1 MIWVPPSLRA
11 ALLSLVAALLVG
23 CASDSN
29 LPVAPNVLRDGSGSI
44 QLKALPPE
52 QQKTSMQIMYVT
64 DRAVV
69 PEETKGGNTTYGFG
83 RSPHVSYGMTTV
95 SFDKSVSW
103 NELVRY
109 SGSPS
114 DRERYEMKVTGVREL
129 GQFAPTLDRLT
140 AKNGKLVIGDTEAE
154 HNETLAAQETLTK
167 LMANYPQKDVYIFV
181 HGFNNNFDDA
191 VLRMAGIW
199 HYLGRRGMPV
209 VYTWPAGHGGLLG
222 YFYDRESGEFTIY
235 HLKRTLRIIAG
246 CPSVERIHIIAHS
259 RGTDVATT
267 ALREL
272 NEYYKGAGKDPQVE
286 LKLQTLALAAP
297 DLDKDVFAQRFGSE
311 GLANIAAQV
320 VIYGSEEDAAIAFAR
335 KLFGSSGRMGSF
347 DPAKAPPQILATL
360 SQAPSIQFV
369 RTKVTGFSTSHAYM
383 FANPAA
389 MSDLVLLL
397 RDQKQAGAENGRP
410 MEKHP
415 GWWYLSNSY
424 FDDKTK
430 WVKEFHAD

>member
-1 MIWVPPSLRA
+1 MISLPHSLRA
-11 ALLSLVAALLVG
+11 ALFSLVAALLVG
-23 CASDSN
+23 CASDAN
-29 LPVAPNVLRDGSGSI
+29 LPVAPNVLRDGSGSA
-44 QLKALPPE
+44 QLKALPPS
-52 QQKTSMQIMYVT
+52 QQTTDMQIMYIT
-64 DRAVV
+64 DRAA
-69 PEETKGGNTTYGFG
+69 EKKKDGSITYGY
-83 RSPHVSYGMTTV
+83 RRAPHVSYGTTTV
-95 SFDKSVSW
+95 SFEQSPSW

-114 DRERYEMKVTGVREL
+114 DRERYEMKVTSVREL

-140 AKNGKLVIGDTEAE
+140 AKDGKLVIGNMEAE
-154 HNETLAAQETLTK
+154 EKETLNAQQALARV
-167 LMANYPQKDVYIFV
+167 MAKYPQKDVYIFV
-181 HGFNNNFDDA
+181 HGFNNTFYDA

-199 HYLGRRGMPV
+199 HYIGRRGMPI
-209 VYTWPAGHGGLLG
+209 VYTWPAGHGGLFG

-246 CPSVERIHIIAHS
+246 CPAVERIHIIAHS

-272 NEYYKGAGKDPQVE
+272 NEYYIGAGKDPQVE

-320 VIYGSEEDAAIAFAR
+320 VIYGSGEDSAIAFAR

-347 DPAKAPPQILATL
+347 DPAKASPAMLDKL
-360 SQAPSIQFV
+360 NQAPTIQFV
-369 RTKVTGFSTSHAYM
+369 RTEVSGFSTSHAYM

-397 RDQKQAGAENGRP
+397 RDQKQAGAANGRP
-410 MEKHP
+410 MKHNM
-415 GWWYLSNSY
+415 GWWGLDNKY
-424 FDDKTK
+424 FDDETK
-430 WVKEFHAD
+430 WVKPFHPD

>member
-1 MIWVPPSLRA
+1 MISLPHSLRA
-11 ALLSLVAALLVG
+11 ALLSLVAAFLVG

-29 LPVAPNVLRDGSGSI
+29 LPVAPNVLRDGSGSA
-44 QLKALPPE
+44 QLKALPPA
-52 QQKTSMQIMYVT
+52 QQTTDMQIMYVT
-64 DRAVV
+64 DRAA
-69 PEETKGGNTTYGFG
+69 EETKSKESGITYGFR
-83 RSPHVSYGMTTV
+83 RSPHVSYGVTTV
-95 SFDKSVSW
+95 SFDKSLSW

-114 DRERYEMKVTGVREL
+114 DRERYEMKVTSVREL
-129 GQFAPTLDRLT
+129 GQFAPTLDRLM
-140 AKNGKLVIGDTEAE
+140 AKDGKLIIGNMEAE
-154 HNETLAAQETLTK
+154 EKETLTAQQS
-167 LMANYPQKDVYIFV
+167 LARIMANYPQKDVYIFV
-181 HGFNNNFDDA
+181 HGFNNTFDDA
-191 VLRMAGIW
+191 VLRMAGVW
-199 HYLGRRGMPV
+199 HYIGRRGMPI

-246 CPSVERIHIIAHS
+246 CPAVERVHIIAHS

-272 NEYYKGAGKDPQVE
+272 NGEIRGAGKDPQVE

-297 DLDKDVFAQRFGSE
+297 DLDRDVFAQRFGSE

-320 VIYGSEEDAAIAFAR
+320 VIYGSEEDSAIAFAR

-347 DPAKAPPQILATL
+347 DPAKASPAMLAKL
-360 SQAPSIQFV
+360 NQAPSIQFIRAEV
-369 RTKVTGFSTSHAYM
+369 SGFSTSHAYV

-397 RDQKQAGAENGRP
+397 RDQKQAGAANGRP
-410 MEKHP
+410 MKHNM
-415 GWWYLSNSY
+415 GWWGLDNNY

-430 WVKEFHAD
+430 WVKEFHPD